1 MRRLA
6 QHAIVGVGFSALVAT
21 VAVAGLGSPSG
32 ETSAIAV
39 PAPVSA
45 ISAPASAAAVD
56 QLAAERA
63 AAKAR
68 ANRAVAR
75 AQLVAAK
82 QAMKRAK
89 SLGLETKAIAEQQAK
104 IKAELAAAA
113 KKAAEEKAA
122 LERAIKN
129 RGYEPGVTDPKEIAR
144 QILKNKYGYGS
155 GQFRL
160 LQQHHHAREQVGAE
174 RDKSKL
180 WRVRHPAGS
189 AWLEDGDDRQR
200 LADQP
205 GDPDHLGYRVH
216 EGSLRQSLCSVGLQV
231 IPRLVLRRQRLR
243 QNLSTTSRCRDSD
256 NSPDAEPLDGPASHS
271 ENVQSRIELL
281 FGQRAVGDVP
291 VLDHD
296 LADGLFLFE
305 CLLGHGSGILV
316 ADVAIQRR
324 DD

>member
-6 QHAIVGVGFSALVAT
+6 QHAIVGVGFSALVAA

-45 ISAPASAAAVD
+45 ISAPAPAAGAD
-56 QLAAERA
+56 LLAAERA

-82 QAMKRAK
+82 QATKRAK

-144 QILKNKYGYGS
+144 QILKNKYSYAS
-155 GQFRL
+155 GQFDCFNNIIM
-160 LQQHHHAREQVGAE
+160 RESKWDVNATNPSSGAYGIPQALPG
-174 RDKSKL
+174 SKMATIASD
-180 WRVRHPAGS
+180 WRTNPATQIIWGIEYMKDRYGSPCS
-189 AWLEDGDDRQR
+189 AWGFK
-200 LADQP
+200 
-205 GDPDHLGYRVH
+205 
-216 EGSLRQSLCSVGLQV
+216 S
-231 IPRLVLRRQRLR
+231 
-243 QNLSTTSRCRDSD
+243 
-256 NSPDAEPLDGPASHS
+256 SH
-271 ENVQSRIELL
+271 
-281 FGQRAVGDVP
+281 GWY
-291 VLDHD
+291 
-296 LADGLFLFE
+296 
-305 CLLGHGSGILV
+305 
-316 ADVAIQRR
+316 
-324 DD
+324 

>member
-6 QHAIVGVGFSALVAT
+6 QHAIVGVGFSALVAA

-32 ETSAIAV
+32 EASAIAV

-45 ISAPASAAAVD
+45 ISAPAPEAGAD
-56 QLAAERA
+56 LLTAERA

-82 QAMKRAK
+82 QATKRAK

-129 RGYEPGVTDPKEIAR
+129 RGYQPGVTDPKEIAR

-155 GQFRL
+155 GQFDCFNNIIM
-160 LQQHHHAREQVGAE
+160 RESKWDINATNPSSGAYGIPQALPG
-174 RDKSKL
+174 SKMATIASD
-180 WRVRHPAGS
+180 WRTNPATQIIWGIEYMKDRYGSPCS
-189 AWLEDGDDRQR
+189 AWGFK
-200 LADQP
+200 
-205 GDPDHLGYRVH
+205 
-216 EGSLRQSLCSVGLQV
+216 S
-231 IPRLVLRRQRLR
+231 
-243 QNLSTTSRCRDSD
+243 
-256 NSPDAEPLDGPASHS
+256 SH
-271 ENVQSRIELL
+271 
-281 FGQRAVGDVP
+281 GWY
-291 VLDHD
+291 
-296 LADGLFLFE
+296 
-305 CLLGHGSGILV
+305 
-316 ADVAIQRR
+316 
-324 DD
+324 